1 MDDSPR
7 DPSDWGKRLEDAI
20 ARQQAQLDAFI
31 EETENKLS
39 ELESSIEEVRGLAE
53 QQAEIPDG
61 IEERLEELE
70 SSKMDVPTEME
81 LRNRE
86 YEVKFKKQL
95 AEEQQ
100 EQQEELAKNLSL
112 LDERIESLEEVD
124 KQEGDNKDQ
133 MKEMSDKL
141 ADLEEKLSLL
151 QEQLRARLK

>member
-1 MDDSPR
+1 MD
-7 DPSDWGKRLEDAI
+7 
-20 ARQQAQLDAFI
+20 
-31 EETENKLS
+31 
-39 ELESSIEEVRGLAE
+39 
-53 QQAEIPDG
+53 
-61 IEERLEELE
+61 
-70 SSKMDVPTEME
+70 MPTEME

-100 EQQEELAKNLSL
+100 EELAKTLSL
-112 LDERIESLEEVD
+112 IDGRIESLEEVD

-133 MKEMSDKL
+133 MKQMAEKL